1 MGLHDGHRQR
11 CKQRFLRTGAEG
23 FDDHQ
28 LLELLLFY
36 AIPRCDTNE
45 TAHRLLKRFGSLQGV
60 LYAARRSCPPWRAS
74 VRAPPYCCV
83 SPATCPSGHGR
94 PRCRRSC

>member
-11 CKQRFLRTGAEG
+11 CKQRFLRAGAEG

-45 TAHRLLKRFGSLQGV
+45 TAHRLLKRFGSLQG
-60 LYAARRSCPPWRAS
+60 RRHKIHNVITGPFLNKRPGKSSQTHS
-74 VRAPPYCCV
+74 V
-83 SPATCPSGHGR
+83 TGGHGE
-94 PRCRRSC
+94 RRGGEM

>member
-36 AIPRCDTNE
+36 AIPGATP
-45 TAHRLLKRFGSLQGV
+45 T
-60 LYAARRSCPPWRAS
+60 RRPTGC
-74 VRAPPYCCV
+74 
-83 SPATCPSGHGR
+83 
-94 PRCRRSC
+94 